1 MTTICET
8 FAKDMSLKFS
18 TNPVIEKSK
27 TKCIIFSKEH
37 LNTDIILPIILNG
50 QQLPYVSEIKHL
62 GNILQIDNSLTNDCN
77 VKRAKFIS
85 KLHSLRQ
92 EFYFADP
99 LTVVKLYNIYT
110 CDFYGS
116 QIWDFHNSNVLK
128 LYNSWNVSIR
138 ILFDVPRNTHRYIY

>member
-1 MTTICET
+1 M
-8 FAKDMSLKFS
+8 
-18 TNPVIEKSK
+18 
-27 TKCIIFSKEH
+27 
-37 LNTDIILPIILNG
+37 
-50 QQLPYVSEIKHL
+50 
-62 GNILQIDNSLTNDCN
+62 TNDCN

-116 QIWDFHNSNVLK
+116 QLWDFHNSNVLK

-138 ILFDVPRNTHRYIY
+138 ILFDVPRNTHRYLIELISRCLHIKTSLASRFVAFSERMNRTYKSSIR